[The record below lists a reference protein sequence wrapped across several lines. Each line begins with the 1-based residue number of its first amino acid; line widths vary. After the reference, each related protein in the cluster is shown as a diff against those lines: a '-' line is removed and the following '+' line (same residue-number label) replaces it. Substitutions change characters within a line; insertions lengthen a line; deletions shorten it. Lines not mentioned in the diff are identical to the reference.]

1 MLFFG
6 VLILVLVRR
15 RILVVVPEMSVLRQ
29 INSCNQIVIR
39 ITLLVKPEIHIYFL
53 ARFGAN
59 CHNVPVAARFLMTVV
74 ICHLT
79 SIKCNYMILKCFI
92 DTCCN
97 SRIDKWIYLLCCHNT
112 LFFLLLLLFVFTSL
126 LAPLRLRLVLCRRY
140 TD

>member
-29 INSCNQIVIR
+29 VNSCNQIVIK

-53 ARFGAN
+53 ARFEAN
-59 CHNVPVAARFLMTVV
+59 CHNVPVAAQFLMTVV

-79 SIKCNYMILKCFI
+79 SVSTIVEIILA
-92 DTCCN
+92 
-97 SRIDKWIYLLCCHNT
+97 Y
-112 LFFLLLLLFVFTSL
+112 
-126 LAPLRLRLVLCRRY
+126 
-140 TD
+140 